1 MLTPICGWL
10 GRMNVANYT
19 LFHTQGCITLS
30 EVKNKMRKGHRKS
43 GCEEWLRGVAAR
55 SGCYD
60 I

>member
-1 MLTPICGWL
+1 
-10 GRMNVANYT
+10 MNVANYT

-30 EVKNKMRKGHRKS
+30 EVKNKMRKDTGK
-43 GCEEWLRGVAAR
+43 VAAR